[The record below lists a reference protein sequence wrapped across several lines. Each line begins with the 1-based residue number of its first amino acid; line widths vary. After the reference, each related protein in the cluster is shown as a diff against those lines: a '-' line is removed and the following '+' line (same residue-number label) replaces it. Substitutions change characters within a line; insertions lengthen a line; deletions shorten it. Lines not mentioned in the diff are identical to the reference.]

1 MVSIVQSLRKDPN
14 MSPKILK
21 PDLQAIGMVQASSVQ
36 SCLNTLHILDNF
48 KRFVVSDLFAFL
60 RDSAS
65 FASPLPPYC
74 TIQETLYVF
83 PVYFDVM
90 DISIQKHI
98 KNNCTV
104 QTEKKQSLSRTW
116 SDTISKKGNCTYHS
130 LQHQFIQ

>member
-1 MVSIVQSLRKDPN
+1 MPPMCTVFTHVFRTNVGCIRIWTIFERCFYSRFYI
-14 MSPKILK
+14 
-21 PDLQAIGMVQASSVQ
+21 
-36 SCLNTLHILDNF
+36 CTWWHILDNF
-48 KRFVVSDLFAFL
+48 KRFVVSDLFVFL
-60 RDSAS
+60 RDSAL